1 MIVNLLYSITLLLSL
16 SLLYGSVARY
26 FYASDITRQVLSG
39 SLFGGICIIGMI
51 LPIEL
56 SPGVVI
62 DPRSVVLGIAGLF
75 SGPIGAV
82 IAAAIGGG
90 YQVYIGGAGMLSD
103 VQLVIMSTCL
113 GLGYRSLVQR
123 GSASINV
130 VQLLLFGLVIH
141 LLQLLLLTQLPP
153 LVIERAIT
161 TIALPLV
168 LTFTPATA
176 LLGMLLKSID
186 ERLYTELALKQSE
199 SRLSDHLHNTP
210 LAAISWDEKFLV
222 TRWNKAAE
230 KIFGYTSSEAM
241 GRHPVGFILR
251 VALEKEVSD
260 VFTALQEDTG
270 GWHSSN
276 DNITK
281 DGKEIN
287 CEWYNTALF
296 DNAGNIVGVASL
308 CEDVT
313 ARRQSEQMIWKQ
325 AHYDSLTGLAN
336 RQMVHDQLEREIK
349 IAQRSN
355 TSIAFLFLDLDD
367 FKDINDTLGHH
378 VGDTLL
384 IEAAKRLRN
393 STRKVDTIARLGG
406 DEFVIIMGG
415 LESSYQP
422 DITASNLLKQMAEPF
437 ELGHETAFISA
448 SIGITIYPQDAS
460 NPIEVLRN
468 ADQAMYA
475 AKLNGGNG
483 FRYFTPIMQQNAL
496 SRMSIINDLRS
507 ALPKNQFR
515 LHYQPIVNLMDNS
528 IYKAEALIRWQH
540 PERGLVS
547 PIEFIPIAE
556 ETKLIVDIGDWVFRQ
571 ASHQSAQWRGTL
583 HPNFQVSINTSPLQ
597 YKSEA
602 FSAKAWLE
610 YLQLLDIPGDAIAI
624 EITEGTLMES
634 GSSIDRTLLAFR
646 DANIQVSLDDFGT
659 GYSSLSML
667 KKLDIDYLKI
677 DKLFVDNLAL
687 SSDDLALCEAIIV
700 MAHKLGLKVVAEGIE
715 TEQQRELLLAAG
727 CDYGQGYLFA
737 KPLTDLEFEALL
749 QSW

>member
-1 MIVNLLYSITLLLSL
+1 
-16 SLLYGSVARY
+16 
-26 FYASDITRQVLSG
+26 
-39 SLFGGICIIGMI
+39 
-51 LPIEL
+51 
-56 SPGVVI
+56 
-62 DPRSVVLGIAGLF
+62 
-75 SGPIGAV
+75 
-82 IAAAIGGG
+82 
-90 YQVYIGGAGMLSD
+90 
-103 VQLVIMSTCL
+103 
-113 GLGYRSLVQR
+113 
-123 GSASINV
+123 
-130 VQLLLFGLVIH
+130 
-141 LLQLLLLTQLPP
+141 
-153 LVIERAIT
+153 
-161 TIALPLV
+161 
-168 LTFTPATA
+168 
-176 LLGMLLKSID
+176 
-186 ERLYTELALKQSE
+186 LKQSE

-737 KPLTDLEFEALL
+737 KPLTALEFEALL